1 MNSKLVLRHKDS
13 LALREKQEINKRTGM
28 RYLSLPC
35 VTLSVFLV
43 YWLIVCPIIF
53 AVHFS
58 FFSKKTRSSPQ
69 EALVYWIVAFSVWLV
84 IMCVVLICW
93 RRSQVRQNS
102 EIGVISKYG
111 SDSVEKPLGNVLQTS
126 EDAESPDTKIESRD
140 SESTKNDRESKKSS
154 LLPLVIQK
162 RVSGE
167 DIFENTAVVHRHAER
182 DEEEARLNV
191 ASDYVAKNPL
201 QDYLQLVTVSPSEE
215 GEVKSAKT
223 PMSPRELFFID
234 LIRAAEE
241 AERANSSEPR
251 TYFFPSEATRGSDTK
266 DAKKNATKEGKEDD
280 TKHKEDAKDAMDSRG
295 ERNGT
300 STSEKS
306 KRESR
311 YFIANVESPIC
322 EKTEVFLRIDPDAGS
337 DPAEVVVE
345 KPVLL
350 LQSTEHNSQVN

>member
-1 MNSKLVLRHKDS
+1 M
-13 LALREKQEINKRTGM
+13 
-28 RYLSLPC
+28 
-35 VTLSVFLV
+35 
-43 YWLIVCPIIF
+43 
-53 AVHFS
+53 
-58 FFSKKTRSSPQ
+58 
-69 EALVYWIVAFSVWLV
+69 
-84 IMCVVLICW
+84 
-93 RRSQVRQNS
+93 RQNS

-111 SDSVEKPLGNVLQTS
+111 SDSVERPLGGVLQTS
-126 EDAESPDTKIESRD
+126 EDAESPGTKIESRD
-140 SESTKNDRESKKSS
+140 SESTKNNRESKKSS

-167 DIFENTAVVHRHAER
+167 DIFEDTAVVHHHAER
-182 DEEEARLNV
+182 DEEEARLSV
-191 ASDYVAKNPL
+191 ASDYVAKSPL

-215 GEVKSAKT
+215 EEVKSAKT

-234 LIRAAEE
+234 LIRGAEK

-266 DAKKNATKEGKEDD
+266 DAKKNGTKEEKEED
-280 TKHKEDAKDAMDSRG
+280 TEDKGDAKDAVDSRG

-311 YFIANVESPIC
+311 YFIADVESPVC
-322 EKTEVFLRIDPDAGS
+322 EKTEVFLRIDPDVNS
-337 DPAEVVVE
+337 DLAEVVVE